1 MSYSGL
7 DTYNEHSS
15 ANPANQDERESVV
28 SWEVVI
34 DDEPYNEYD
43 NEADALIG
51 FKKVING
58 TELEFNELCIDKVE
72 NGLTY
77 PTKYQ
82 VDASSLFLKTKELL
96 ARIKEIESFPMDLT
110 SDEMQELRELKNKLY
125 NLY

>member
-15 ANPANQDERESVV
+15 ANPANQDEKESVV

-43 NEADALIG
+43 NEADALIEL
-51 FKKVING
+51 KKIINEA
-58 TELEFNELCIDKVE
+58 ELEFENLGIDKVID
-72 NGLTY
+72 GMYY
-77 PTKYQ
+77 PTKYH
-82 VDASSLFLKTKELL
+82 VNASSLFLKTKELL

-110 SDEMQELRELKNKLY
+110 SDEQQELRELKDKLY

>member
-15 ANPANQDERESVV
+15 LNPANQDEKESVV
-28 SWEVVI
+28 SWAVI
-34 DDEPYNEYD
+34 VDDEPYDEYD

-51 FKKVING
+51 FKKVINEA
-58 TELEFNELCIDKVE
+58 ELEFENLGIDKVID
-72 NGLTY
+72 GMYY

-82 VDASSLFLKTKELL
+82 VNASSLFLKTKELL

-110 SDEMQELRELKNKLY
+110 SDEQQELRELKNKLY